1 MMRYKYLFLI
11 AFFFILSGCD
21 GRDAGL
27 VTDDDVVLV
36 EVDGEPVTKAMLE
49 YLMTVRGVEEGDL
62 EGMRALFDEL
72 IRLQTVA
79 NAAAREGVSARTE
92 VRAERMLK
100 DIEVQYVRYLEQFQQ
115 DNPVSDQDVLTAYRD
130 QVRRSGDTRWRLET
144 IEFPDQAAALEAARA
159 LRAGQQSF
167 QQALELAAE
176 QQRIA
181 RRTDWVD
188 ASQIPPSFQ
197 PALASTDA
205 GAVVDEVMPFETRWL
220 VVRVA
225 EREAL
230 QAPPLEEVREGIRRS
245 LLREKSQ
252 AMIDLLFEQAEITPM
267 LPLEESDAAT
277 STGG

>member
-1 MMRYKYLFLI
+1 MSYKYLFII
-11 AFFFILSGCD
+11 AFAFILSGC
-21 GRDAGL
+21 GEQDAGL
-27 VTDDDVVLV
+27 LTDEDVVLV
-36 EVDGEPVTKAMLE
+36 EVDGEPVTKSMLE

-62 EGMRALFDEL
+62 DGMRALFDEL
-72 IRLQTVA
+72 IRLRTVA
-79 NAAAREGVSARTE
+79 NAAARDGISARTE

-144 IEFPDQAAALEAARA
+144 IEFADQSAALEAART
-159 LRAGQQSF
+159 LREGQQTF

-188 ASQIPPSFQ
+188 ASQVPPSFQ
-197 PALASTDA
+197 PVLSATDA
-205 GAVVDEVMPFETRWL
+205 GEVVEEVMPFDSRWL

-230 QAPPLEEVREGIRRS
+230 QAPPLEEVREGIRRT

-252 AMIDLLFEQAEITPM
+252 AMIDLLFEQAEIKPM
-267 LPLEESDAAT
+267 LPLEDGNAAGA
-277 STGG
+277 SGG

>member
-1 MMRYKYLFLI
+1 L
-11 AFFFILSGCD
+11 A
-21 GRDAGL
+21 
-27 VTDDDVVLV
+27 DDDVVLV
-36 EVDGEPVTKAMLE
+36 EVEGEPVTKAMLE

-62 EGMRALFDEL
+62 DGMRALFDEL

-79 NAAAREGVSARTE
+79 NAAAREGISARTE

-115 DNPVSDQDVLTAYRD
+115 DNPVSDQDVQTAYRD
-130 QVRRSGDTRWRLET
+130 QIRRSGDTRWRLET
-144 IEFPDQAAALEAARA
+144 IEFADQAAALETVRE
-159 LRAGQQSF
+159 LRAGQQTF
-167 QQALELAAE
+167 QQALERAAG

-188 ASQIPPSFQ
+188 ASQVPPSFQ
-197 PALASTDA
+197 PVLTTT
-205 GAVVDEVMPFETRWL
+205 AVGEVVEDVMPFETRWL

-230 QAPPLEEVREGIRRS
+230 QAPPLDEVREGIRRS

-267 LPLEESDAAT
+267 LPLEGSDAANPA
-277 STGG
+277 GD